1 MNHFVG
7 FWQPKYFSTYSS
19 RLCLGETSVYLC
31 FHSNEGCCNMLQRD
45 HFPPISWNWP
55 GHSTML
61 CRFTL
66 RGRLTGKAEHGHN
79 DGFEGF
85 LGTSLAARLNISEI
99 NGRRKTVGPIKLARM
114 VICNIPTYWNL
125 FSPCKHCQLS
135 LVKVNLC
142 NLLWARAPK
151 AKTSSI
157 HFWICLDLEADPSQ
171 TDVYHGN
178 PRQSRNS

>member
-114 VICNIPTYWNL
+114 VICSIPTYWNL
-125 FSPCKHCQLS
+125 FSPL
-135 LVKVNLC
+135 
-142 NLLWARAPK
+142 
-151 AKTSSI
+151 
-157 HFWICLDLEADPSQ
+157 Q
-171 TDVYHGN
+171 TL
-178 PRQSRNS
+178 PAISRQSKSLQPSLGPRTQSQNFKYPLLNMFGLGSWPKSNRCLPWES